1 MTEDEEKKEKNTP
14 DGYIAP
20 PIDLLSDYDESADVS
35 ADESERIQRAIVDTL
50 AGFHIFVEIKRVIS
64 GPVFTRYDIDPPKS
78 VDFCRIASHKRE
90 IELAVHTG
98 EPINID
104 LDFQEGYV
112 SIEVPNSKR
121 SVVGFKTILQ
131 SSAYQNSK
139 SGSLMFAVG
148 MDAEGK
154 CWVEDLCKMPHMLV
168 AGTIGS
174 GKSVFLHEIIM
185 SLIMKYSPEEVR
197 LILIDPKYT
206 EFSVYEGLPHLLIN
220 EIITDPA
227 KAIAAFN
234 WVIAEIERRYTLF
247 AQMNKKGI
255 TVRNINEYNNVV
267 EKKED
272 KLPKIVLIVNEAA
285 ALMMAAKTDIE
296 NRVERIA
303 AVARA
308 AGIHLIFA
316 TQRPSVNVITRVLK
330 YNLPSRIAF
339 RVSAEVDSH
348 VILDDSGAENL
359 LGRGDLLYKSS
370 SMYKPKRMQRA
381 WIDISEIQKV
391 CNFIREHNESHY
403 DEKIAAYIDS
413 EDKRDINGGSSDE
426 TDE

>member
-1 MTEDEEKKEKNTP
+1 
-14 DGYIAP
+14 
-20 PIDLLSDYDESADVS
+20 
-35 ADESERIQRAIVDTL
+35 
-50 AGFHIFVEIKRVIS
+50 
-64 GPVFTRYDIDPPKS
+64 